1 MKYVFDFAN
10 LHRYCTAQLPA
21 QAKLARAPQVCLERV
36 SYNVPKSLIIT
47 VKETETYHA
56 ILKGTLN
63 TSLEACESLNFVDM
77 KKSLAWLM
85 SALKTRTTAV
95 DIVALNFA

>member
-1 MKYVFDFAN
+1 MSQN
-10 LHRYCTAQLPA
+10 LSYDS
-21 QAKLARAPQVCLERV
+21 ER
-36 SYNVPKSLIIT
+36 
-47 VKETETYHA
+47 TETYHTT

-63 TSLEACESLNFVDM
+63 TSLEACESINFADT
-77 KKSLAWLM
+77 KKSLACLT